1 MSFISSFDIISIA
14 LLCEAED
21 EGRWSE
27 EWRQSDAKVFLCTP
41 VSAADAATVNPEGI
55 KKFLTNGLITL
66 FISGG
71 PRSLPRK
78 LPDSIILGIWVFD
91 NLISVDKLFSKALQ
105 RFAMQLVY

>member
-1 MSFISSFDIISIA
+1 MSFISSFDIISIL

-27 EWRQSDAKVFLCTP
+27 EWQQSDAKVFLCIIAP
-41 VSAADAATVNPEGI
+41 ADDAAVNPEGI
-55 KKFLTNGLITL
+55 KTFLTNGLITF

-78 LPDSIILGIWVFD
+78 PPDSIILDIWVFD
-91 NLISVDKLFSKALQ
+91 NLISVDKLFSKALR